1 MHSRKRIKVPGRLFV
16 VFILLLTL
24 FAVASSPA
32 HATPAEQ
39 YGRYRPRPVTVRRL
53 PGGRVM
59 RIISVT
65 RGGFVASICNQSGPN
80 AETVYAVNNVEN
92 DSLAAEP
99 VLFLPGSGQPSS
111 EVKVPLI
118 CATPADAVQAYAI
131 TPDGEEAPAL
141 MVDEGIQTSIVT
153 LPIAAYLVPGTW
165 QLVVEAPSPLTLE
178 IEVPER
184 DAPRL
189 IVDGERILLD
199 GFRPNEAVRGILLA
213 DRCLTNTI
221 PLTEPAEPFPPLSED
236 EQATCAI
243 RNSELLTYIGEF
255 DANVDATGAALIERL
270 DPMLDLTYAF
280 VGAGSGEA
288 IASQANLADL
298 ADAIAAGDFV
308 IDSESLF
315 AEGEQPVPEPVIDKV
330 EPTPAVMPATGA
342 ARADAPAG
350 FAALAGMLLFA
361 ALLLAAASRRQRTP
375 R

>member
-1 MHSRKRIKVPGRLFV
+1 MRQRKQIDLTTRLV
-16 VFILLLTL
+16 VVVMVLLGLMPL
-24 FAVASSPA
+24 AVMPAQAS
-32 HATPAEQ
+32 PAEQ
-39 YGRYRPRPVTVRRL
+39 YGGYRPRPVTIRRL

-80 AETVYAVNNVEN
+80 AETVYAVNDSAN

-99 VLFLPGSGQPSS
+99 VIFLPGSGQPSS
-111 EVKVPLI
+111 EIKVPLI

-141 MVDEGIQTSIVT
+141 MVDEGSQTSIVT

-189 IVDGERILLD
+189 IVDGESILLG

-213 DRCLTNTI
+213 DRCRTDTI
-221 PLTEPAEPFPPLSED
+221 PLTEPAEPFPPLTEA

-270 DPMLDLTYAF
+270 DPKLDLTYAF

-298 ADAIAAGDFV
+298 ADAIASGDFV

-315 AEGEQPVPEPVIDKV
+315 AEGDQPVPEPVIDKV
-330 EPTPAVMPATGA
+330 EPTPAVMPETGA
-342 ARADAPAG
+342 ARADASAG
-350 FAALAGMLLFA
+350 FAAMAGTLLFA
-361 ALLLAAASRRQRTP
+361 ALLLAAVSRRQRTP
-375 R
+375 Q